1 MKEEDVRKGK
11 PSASGMQ
18 RLVLCPGS
26 WLAEKAYPEESSE
39 AAEAGTRLHKHM
51 EEGTLPEDAAEAEAV
66 EWCRVQERAL
76 VEKYV
81 APEGGETVL
90 RELRWWERDRRFS
103 GQQDV
108 VYVLGEIALILDYKF
123 GRVPVPVAADNLQL
137 AGAGL
142 LAFDNL
148 PGVKVVFCGILQP
161 LASRQEPRLVRYN
174 RVAEAHLRGYLVRAI
189 DAAEQPEARRVPGE
203 VQCRYCKAKVDC
215 PACMVMV
222 RSVTGGPASA
232 DLSQGLSTPRQQ
244 LSEATSCWADWTPEK
259 KAEALEL
266 AVLAKK
272 WAEAVERRAKADL
285 KDGFGIPGWSLGA
298 GRKTFKVT
306 DAQGAFAHLNGLLGV
321 TGEEFA
327 GCCTVKISELDKVVH
342 AKLSEH
348 APAGTK
354 QLVKASNRWLRE
366 ALVDFGCESV
376 SEGTLKSE

>member
-1 MKEEDVRKGK
+1 MIADVREGK
-11 PSASGMQ
+11 PSASGLQ

-26 WLAEKAYPEESSE
+26 WLAERELPDVPSE
-39 AAEAGTRLHKHM
+39 AAEDGTRLHRHM
-51 EEGTLPEDAAEAEAV
+51 ELGTTPEDAAEAEAV

-90 RELRWWERDRRFS
+90 REQRWWERDRRFS

-174 RVAEAHLRGYLVRAI
+174 RVTEAHLRGYLVRAI
-189 DAAEQPEARRVPGE
+189 DAAEQPGARRVPGD
-203 VQCRYCKAKVDC
+203 VQCRYCRAKVDC
-215 PACMVMV
+215 AACNGLLVQQTQV
-222 RSVTGGPASA
+222 SVA
-232 DLSQGLSTPRQQ
+232 
-244 LSEATSCWADWTPEK
+244 EAWADWSPEK
-259 KAEALEL
+259 KAEALGL
-266 AVLAKK
+266 AGLAKK
-272 WAEAVERRAKADL
+272 WAEAVERRAKGDL
-285 KDGFGIPGWSLGA
+285 KDGLAIPGWFLGNGA
-298 GRKTFKVT
+298 RSFKIH
-306 DAQGAFAHLNGLLGV
+306 DAQGAFAHLNALIGV

-327 GCCTVKISELDKVVH
+327 GCCTVKISALDKVVH
-342 AKLSEH
+342 ARLAEQ
-348 APAGTK
+348 APEGTK
-354 QLVKASNRWLRE
+354 QMVKASASWLRE
-366 ALVDFGCESV
+366 ALVDFGAESV
-376 SEGTLKSE
+376 SEGSLKQA